1 MQQKRIISAIVLFG
15 LSPLVLAL
23 EMGFES
29 SARFDAT
36 DNVLGAESGF
46 EEEGQIANITF
57 GVYGEQQ
64 GTKVRG
70 AFAGELSSQRRV
82 DDPDDEF
89 TAVSQFLGA
98 AEISIT
104 PRAFTWYI
112 GDILGGV
119 RADNGLQTIN
129 DEEQARRNVFVTG
142 PRFEYEIDSVSR
154 ANAQFRYVN
163 QSEEGTVLESLYNTT
178 ASYEY
183 DTSTANTYGVSF
195 GNIYTDHPST
205 DLEGDFNRLSLGGFW
220 RRNRGQ
226 NEYFASLGG
235 TRYDTETEALNG
247 VNARFRYDRALSEEK
262 SINLS
267 FRRDLRDQTLNEIDT
282 LIENGT
288 GVDATGDGFF
298 DETRIDAGYNFNTGL
313 TTFNASVGVGQS
325 DFRLLADNTGATS
338 NGDSEDRN
346 NLYGQFYLSQ
356 VITSGFRISTGA
368 NYIAREYINR
378 DDNSQSVVGS
388 IELEKR
394 LSRSFIFD
402 LGYFASYGDGQRTS
416 EETNLLEDF
425 EIVENR
431 VKVGIRWAP
440 PSRADKD
447 VAIELRSLLQ

>member
-1 MQQKRIISAIVLFG
+1 VLQKKLISAIALLGFSQLVF
-15 LSPLVLAL
+15 PLEL
-23 EMGFES
+23 GFES
-29 SARFDAT
+29 SARYDVT
-36 DNVLGAESGF
+36 DNILGAESGL

-70 AFAGELSSQRRV
+70 AFAGEISSQRRV

-89 TAVSQFLGA
+89 SAVSQFLGA

-119 RADNGLQTIN
+119 RADDALQSIN
-129 DEEQARRNVFVTG
+129 EEEVRRNVFVTG
-142 PRFEYEIDSVSR
+142 PRFQYEIDSVSR

-163 QSEEGTVLESLYNTT
+163 QSEEGEVLESLYNTT

-226 NEYFASLGG
+226 NEYNATLGG

-247 VNARFRYDRALSEEK
+247 LNASFRYDRALSEEK

-267 FRRDLRDQTLNEIDT
+267 FRRDLRDQTLNAIDT

-288 GVDATGDGFF
+288 GLEADGDGFF
-298 DETRIDAGYNFNTGL
+298 DETRVDAGYNFNTGR
-313 TTFNASVGVGQS
+313 TSFNASFGVGQS

-338 NGDSEDRN
+338 DGDTEDRN
-346 NLYGQFYLSQ
+346 NLYAQFYFSQ
-356 VITSGFRISTGA
+356 LITSGFRISTSA

-378 DDNSQSVVGS
+378 EDNSQSVVAS

-402 LGYFASYGDGQRTS
+402 LGYFASFGDGQRTS
-416 EETNLLEDF
+416 EETNILEDF
-425 EIVENR
+425 EI
-431 VKVGIRWAP
+431 
-440 PSRADKD
+440 ADKD